1 MSLIST
7 IMDIARMLNVT
18 ILACLLILTGCLG
31 LFDDDDVIDGADGE
45 DTDSGSTTVVN
56 NYYNNTTT
64 ALTGTP
70 PEVHVVEDKSV
81 SPVPLY
87 DSNQEIIG
95 YSGYSVTLYYS
106 MLDVDGTITTAGID
120 IDLNGVVDVPVG
132 YPRGH
137 VNLTIPISEWET
149 CWLGDEICEE
159 SMITTVAFIATDD
172 DGLSTVEI
180 MTFFGPTY
188 DDGGWNG
195 GSSMYVLTAG
205 DHTDDIEDDAGMM
218 TLTFGNGNDLDW
230 ALLQIEIVKDS
241 VPTTCDNPSDNA
253 GDSKCVSTQHGGAD
267 NESWEK
273 GETIIITSNNG
284 AFCLEQDCTL
294 TVRIKSG
301 GDVIMSAAV
310 DMI

>member
-70 PEVHVVEDKSV
+70 PEVHVVEDRSV

-149 CWLGDEICEE
+149 CWRVDGFCVG
-159 SMITTVAFIATDD
+159 SMITTVAFIVTDD

-180 MTFFGPTY
+180 ITFFGTSF
-188 DDGGWNG
+188 DDSDVIGWNLG
-195 GSSMYVLTAG
+195 WPGTLYAA
-205 DHTDDIEDDAGMM
+205 DHADNVEDDAGLM
-218 TLTFGNGNDLDW
+218 TLTFGNGADLDW
-230 ALLQIEIVKDS
+230 ALVQIEIIKDS
-241 VPTTCDNPSDNA
+241 VPTTCSNPEESGNSCA
-253 GDSKCVSTQHGGAD
+253 ATQHGGAD
-267 NESWEK
+267 GTSWEK
-273 GETIIITSNNG
+273 GETIIISSVDG
-284 AFCLEQDCTL
+284 AFCSEDCTL
-294 TVRIKSG
+294 TVRVKNN
-301 GDVIMSAAV
+301 GDVVMSAAV
-310 DMI
+310 HML